1 MEKLNNKKNYKTI
14 KCLEGVDELS
24 QIIFRLALSEY
35 IALDN
40 EIDIIIEKK
49 IKYKSVIVYIF
60 NRLLSLQFTPKERIE
75 ELYYKL
81 LNYTKGFNNNLA
93 KKYQDLFSECYSENE
108 VIAE

>member
-1 MEKLNNKKNYKTI
+1 MEKINNKKNYKTI

-60 NRLLSLQFTPKERIE
+60 NRLLSLQFTPKERME

-81 LNYTKGFNNNLA
+81 LNYTKEFNKNLA
-93 KKYQDLFSECYSENE
+93 NKYQDLFLSYYNENKIIDE
-108 VIAE
+108 